1 MLKYYLGIIYTIN
14 THDKCPVK
22 FPTTIIKMEAMANIN
37 TLNNLYRIDWYLKV
51 LKKQFYDGKWNS
63 N

>member
-37 TLNNLYRIDWYLKV
+37 TLNNLYRID
-51 LKKQFYDGKWNS
+51 
-63 N
+63 